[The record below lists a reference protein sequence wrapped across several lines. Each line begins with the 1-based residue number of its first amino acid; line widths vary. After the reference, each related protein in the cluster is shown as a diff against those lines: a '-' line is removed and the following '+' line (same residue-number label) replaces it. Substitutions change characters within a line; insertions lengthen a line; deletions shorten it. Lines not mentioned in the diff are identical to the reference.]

1 MGMSCAAGS
10 REGAGEVLRGA
21 LWKTKGCGSTEAA
34 RT

>member
-10 REGAGEVLRGA
+10 GEGAGEVLRGA
-21 LWKTKGCGSTEAA
+21 LWKMRGCGTTEAA